1 MKYYLNN
8 PLANNGIKPEMQAA
22 ELLDA
27 TKIDYKSFFAGL
39 APEDEVVLIG
49 GDGTINH
56 LINAVDCDTLENK
69 VYLFGNGSGNDF
81 LNDIGEKP
89 GKEILLNPYLK
100 NLPKARVNGKEWKYI
115 NNMSFGIDGYC
126 CEAADKIRAKTPHKK
141 INYTTI
147 AIKGLLFYFKPRHA
161 TIEVDGVTREFDNV
175 WLAPAMK
182 GRYCGG
188 GMMLA
193 PGQDRF
199 SGELTVI
206 VYSCRSKL
214 KSLMHFPKIF
224 EGKHVELTDMTT
236 VITGKK
242 VHVKFS
248 RPCAAQIDGETVLN
262 VTEYQAEQG

>member
-115 NNMSFGIDGYC
+115 NNMSWAGTSQPKVID
-126 CEAADKIRAKTPHKK
+126 
-141 INYTTI
+141 
-147 AIKGLLFYFKPRHA
+147 
-161 TIEVDGVTREFDNV
+161 FD
-175 WLAPAMK
+175 LSQTGQALEP
-182 GRYCGG
+182 GRGCV
-188 GMMLA
+188 L
-193 PGQDRF
+193 RF
-199 SGELTVI
+199 SHANAAGNIDRTRAYLVN
-206 VYSCRSKL
+206 VQL
-214 KSLMHFPKIF
+214 K
-224 EGKHVELTDMTT
+224 
-236 VITGKK
+236 
-242 VHVKFS
+242 
-248 RPCAAQIDGETVLN
+248 
-262 VTEYQAEQG
+262 YQ

>member
-1 MKYYLNN
+1 MKYFLYN
-8 PLANNGIKPEMQAA
+8 PLANNGIKPELFGL
-22 ELLDA
+22 ELIDA
-27 TKIDYKSFFAGL
+27 TKVDFGAFFEAL
-39 APEDEVVLIG
+39 EEDDEVVIIG

-56 LINAVDCDTLENK
+56 LINHVDCEHLKNK
-69 VYLFGNGSGNDF
+69 VYLYGNGTGNDF

-89 GKEILLNPYLK
+89 GTEVLLNEYLK
-100 NLPKARVNGKEWKYI
+100 NLPTARANGIERKYI

-126 CEAADKIRAKTPHKK
+126 CEAADKIKARKPGKK

-147 AIKGLLFYFKPRHA
+147 AVKGVLFSFKPCHA
-161 TIEVDGVTREFDNV
+161 TVTVDGVTREFDNV

-199 SGELTVI
+199 SGQLSVM
-206 VYSCRSKL
+206 VFCCPSRL
-214 KSLMHFPKIF
+214 KTMINFPKIF
-224 EGKHVELTDMTT
+224 EGKHVELTNMTT
-236 VITGKK
+236 VLTGRK

-248 RPCAAQIDGETVLN
+248 RPCAVQIDGDTILN
-262 VTEYQAEQG
+262 VTEYEAEQ